1 MWWSFSVVG
10 SGVMTIP
17 PFLRCCIESFI
28 SGNISLKVRSICC
41 LLSVVF
47 MLSMIIGVG
56 VR

>member
-10 SGVMTIP
+10 SGVMIIR

-47 MLSMIIGVG
+47 MLSIIIGVG